1 MDDRR
6 PLWSSVLPA
15 SVTALAAIV
24 GIEAQ
29 TGQTAPTFNEQIAPI
44 LIRKCAPC
52 HHEGGV
58 APFPLVSY
66 EDVRKRYDLVLTVTM
81 RRAMPPTRGESDF
94 GTIITEPKL
103 TDEELVALQRWVRA
117 SIPEGRPENKPT
129 SPELP
134 TAWHLGVPQMD
145 VRAGSGFTTS
155 AEGGAYWRAYSISLD
170 NDRDFS
176 VRGFE
181 ALPAA
186 KRAVRQVMVFSDT
199 KGTLWEETRSIDGK
213 PISTFG
219 SLYADGIE
227 LIAAWAPGYN
237 PLLLDDAAIRVPPRA
252 KLVVQVLYYPTGKRE
267 DASVRLGFHLA
278 TSRGT
283 RRATWLRF
291 GREYFEIPP
300 AVSLE
305 LSDPWTTD
313 KAIDVFAAQPEA
325 RYQATM
331 AKCILVPPDGEPKN
345 IVLIPSWD
353 MYWGGAYNLASP
365 VRVPA
370 GSRIIAS
377 TTYDNFRHHR
387 QDLATPTK
395 PLYSGRGMEH
405 EVFRWWVLVAP
416 ARQ

>member
-6 PLWSSVLPA
+6 PLWSSVLPV
-15 SVTALAAIV
+15 SFTALAAFV

-29 TGQTAPTFNEQIAPI
+29 TGQTPPTFNERIAPI
-44 LIRKCAPC
+44 LIQKCAPC

-103 TDEELVALQRWVRA
+103 TDEELVALQRWVRV
-117 SIPEGRPENKPT
+117 SLPEGRPESRIAPPDFP
-129 SPELP
+129 SS
-134 TAWHLGVPQMD
+134 WRLGEPQTEI
-145 VRAGSGFTTS
+145 RAGSGFTTS
-155 AEGGAYWRAYSISLD
+155 AEGGGYWNAYPIEMD
-170 NDRDFS
+170 NDRELL

-186 KRAVRQVMVFSDT
+186 KRAVRQVIVFCDMN
-199 KGTLWEETRSIDGK
+199 GALWEEAVSTGK

-219 SLYADGIE
+219 SLYGDGIE
-227 LIAAWAPGYN
+227 MLAAWAPGYN
-237 PLLLDDAAIRVPPRA
+237 PLLLDDAAIRIPPRA
-252 KLVVQVLYYPTGKRE
+252 KLVVQVLYYPTGKPE

-278 TSRGT
+278 TSPGT

-313 KAIDVFAAQPEA
+313 NAIDVFAAQPEA

-353 MYWGGAYNLASP
+353 MYSGGAYNLASP

>member
-6 PLWSSVLPA
+6 PPWSSFVPGVTVL
-15 SVTALAAIV
+15 TAFLGMSAEV
-24 GIEAQ
+24 R
-29 TGQTAPTFNEQIAPI
+29 QTAPPTYNEQIGPI
-44 LIRKCAPC
+44 LLRKCAPC
-52 HHEGGV
+52 HHEGGF

-94 GTIITEPKL
+94 GPILTEPKL
-103 TDEELVALQRWVRA
+103 TDEELVALQRWIRA
-117 SIPEGRPENKPT
+117 SLPEGDPKEKPT
-129 SPELP
+129 PPEFP
-134 TAWHLGVPQMD
+134 TSWRIGAPDMELK
-145 VRAGSGFTTS
+145 AGSGFTTA
-155 AEGGAYWRAYSISLD
+155 AEGGAYWRAYSVSLN
-170 NDRDFS
+170 NDRDLLVS
-176 VRGFE
+176 GFE
-181 ALPAA
+181 ALPAS
-186 KRAVRQVMVFSDT
+186 KRVVRQVMVFNDT
-199 KGTLWEETRSIDGK
+199 KGVLWEETQSIGGK

-219 SLYADGIE
+219 SLYADGVE
-227 LIAAWAPGYN
+227 LLAAWAPGYN
-237 PLLLDDAAIRVPPRA
+237 PLLLKDAAVKIPAGA

-278 TSRGT
+278 TSPTT

-291 GREYFEIPP
+291 GRENFEIPP

-313 KAIDVFAAQPEA
+313 RTIDVFAAQPEA

-331 AKCILVPPDGEPKN
+331 AKCVLIPPNEEPKS

-353 MYWGGAYNLASP
+353 MFWGGAYNLTSP
-365 VRVPA
+365 VRAPA

-387 QDLATPTK
+387 QDFSTPKK
-395 PLYSGRGMEH
+395 PLTSGPDMEH

-416 ARQ
+416 AQE